1 MDECFECIHP
11 FFLYNIVMKIYTIT
25 INTILLICLPLI
37 ASGQNNHCY
46 INTEDTTKCYVT
58 KQYVKPKIVLEKK
71 WQTKETTAADQ
82 IPLFADI
89 DGDCLPEIVLQGR
102 NQTGGSIPDTPR
114 VHFYNGSNGNLK
126 VKFDC
131 IGFDPY
137 LKPVI
142 ADLDNDGI
150 SEIIVASYNG
160 WSYWAGFILCY
171 EFTGKLKWKSDEYF
185 YNRDYNPQ
193 HTTFGVADFN
203 QDGKP
208 EVYCTNRI
216 FNGQTGKLLA
226 EGGMNGI
233 GATFVND
240 GSGKAALSVTVAANL
255 DSNTNDLELAAGYT
269 IYKVKLNNLHGKMN
283 NQMTPINIKIGN
295 HYFDGITA
303 ISDVNMDGHLDVI
316 VSSAGKDI
324 KSKLYAYTLL
334 NETPI
339 LISQNYIPGKDERNG
354 CPSIADIDG
363 NGIPD
368 ILVSKFNLIHN
379 FEYDGTS
386 ILKLKWSLKVRDTL
400 ASTGI
405 TTFDLN
411 GDGIQEIIYRDQ
423 SNLLIIDGSV
433 SPPQIIDSIGCIAG
447 TFFEYPVIVDAD
459 QFGKSLIC
467 VICSDL
473 KNGLGRLVGNL
484 TTFGSPDSLPGWAPA
499 RAVWNQYAYN
509 PLYINDDLTVP
520 RVPKNQATY
529 KNGKYNNFLQQE
541 SLLDSNGMYKVAAA
555 NLWGE
560 IDCIDY
566 DPVAGEFTVTFNVF
580 NHKKASAGVDGA
592 LPVSFYNGDP
602 ATSGSIMG
610 IYHTQVPLDPGD
622 SLVHQEFKFK
632 ASQINDLYMVVNTRR
647 DTSGVFD
654 PKDFSSLECD
664 YADNVFHTTE
674 FPKIQRISASICKG
688 STYPFY
694 DSLLIEQGIYVHT
707 LYNQKGC
714 DSLIAL
720 LELAIVDTVH
730 SLQTLSVCDSFNLD
744 GIVYRENGTFV
755 NHFQTSAGCDSVVT
769 LNLSVRHSSDT
780 LIHKTACRKFDFNDK
795 VYTEG
800 GHYFIKLRN
809 RQGCD
814 STIELNLS
822 IVALDTNVT
831 KLNNTLTA
839 LDSLATYQWVDC
851 DGDYA
856 PVVNATE
863 RSYTPVRSG
872 NYGVILSYPPCSDT
886 TVCIQVIVTHAFNE
900 DGYRCMIYPNPTS
913 GKLYVQLP
921 ERMTGDLILTICDI
935 QGRELIQR
943 SLARGGREFIE
954 VDVGGWVEGVY
965 FISIQ
970 SALVSDQFIFYKMGM
985 GW

>member
-1 MDECFECIHP
+1 MHEMHSS
-11 FFLYNIVMKIYTIT
+11 FFLFCKVMKIHTIT
-25 INTILLICLPLI
+25 SNTILLICLPLFVL
-37 ASGQNNHCY
+37 GQNNHCY
-46 INTEDTTKCYVT
+46 IDSEDSTKCYVL
-58 KQYVKPKIVLEKK
+58 KQYIKPQIALEKK
-71 WQTKETTAADQ
+71 WESKEISSTLE
-82 IPLFADI
+82 IPLVADM
-89 DGDCLPEIVLQGR
+89 DGDCISEILLRGF
-102 NQTGGSIPDTPR
+102 NSLDGSIIDTQR
-114 VHFYNGSNGNLK
+114 VHIYDGRDGTLK
-126 VKFDC
+126 MKFDC
-131 IGFDPY
+131 GGFDPEFT
-137 LKPVI
+137 PVI
-142 ADLDNDGI
+142 ADVDNDGI
-150 SEIIVASYNG
+150 KEILVASYYG
-160 WSYWAGFILCY
+160 SYNWAGYISCY
-171 EFTGKLKWKSDEYF
+171 EYTGKLKWKSDEYF
-185 YNRDYNPQ
+185 YNSNYDPRLAI
-193 HTTFGVADFN
+193 FGVADFN
-203 QDGKP
+203 QDGKT
-208 EVYCTNRI
+208 EVYCANRI

-233 GATFVND
+233 GATFSINFINPI
-240 GSGKAALSVTVAANL
+240 SKSVAAQL
-255 DSNTNDLELAAGYT
+255 DNDLNDLELAAGYT
-269 IYKVKLNNLHGKMN
+269 IYKVKISNLNGKTG
-283 NQMTPINIKIGN
+283 NQMTPINIRVN
-295 HYFDGITA
+295 NRFFDGMTVVADINA
-303 ISDVNMDGHLDVI
+303 DGRLDVI
-316 VSSAGKDI
+316 VTYGARENN
-324 KSKLYAYTLL
+324 SKLYAYTLV
-334 NETPI
+334 NGSPN
-339 LISQNYIPGKDERNG
+339 LIAKNYIPGKDEHNG

-363 NGIPD
+363 NGIPN
-368 ILVSKFNLIHN
+368 ILVSKSNSIHN
-379 FEYDGTS
+379 FEYDGTNT
-386 ILKLKWSLKVRDTL
+386 LKLKWSIKVFDTL
-400 ASTGI
+400 SATGI
-405 TTFDLN
+405 SCFDLD
-411 GDGIQEIIYRDQ
+411 GDRIQEIIYRDQ
-423 SNLLIIDGSV
+423 LNLLIIDGSV
-433 SPPQIIDSIGCIAG
+433 NPPQIIDSIRCIAG
-447 TFFEYPVIVDAD
+447 TFFEYPVIADVDHSS
-459 QFGKSLIC
+459 KSLIC

-473 KNGLGRLVGNL
+473 KNGLGPFRGYL
-484 TTFGSPDSLPGWAPA
+484 TAFGSPDSLAGWAPA

-520 RVPKNQATY
+520 RVPRNQANY

-566 DPVAGEFTVTFNVF
+566 DPVAEEYTVTFNVY
-580 NHKKASAGVDGA
+580 NHKNASAGADGA

-602 ATSGSIMG
+602 ATSGSILG

-622 SLVHQEFKFK
+622 SLAFLEFKFK
-632 ASQINDLYMVVNTRR
+632 ASQIQDLYMVVNTVR
-647 DTSGVFD
+647 DTTGPFD
-654 PKDFSSLECD
+654 PKDFTSLECD

-674 FPKIQRISASICKG
+674 FPKIQRISASICMG

-769 LNLSVRHSSDT
+769 LYLSVRHSSDT

-800 GHYFIKLRN
+800 GRYFIKIRN

-822 IVALDTNVT
+822 IVPLDTNVT

-851 DGDYA
+851 DEDYA
-856 PVVNATE
+856 PVVNATQ

-872 NYGVILSYPPCSDT
+872 NYGVILSSPPCSDT